1 MAISAMTVSS
11 RTASMHVRRRA
22 GREGSLPQPNRRSV
36 RVYLARH
43 GETTWNL
50 AGRYQGRLE
59 SELSPLG
66 VRQALA
72 LADAMQRAN
81 AGRVVSSPLRRCT
94 ATAQPTAE
102 RIEVDVEADGRLI
115 EIAHGTWEG
124 RLRDEIAANDP
135 ARYRAWREDP
145 AHVSFEG
152 GESIAQ
158 VLARW
163 REFAAS
169 FAPDAPALV
178 VTHDAVV
185 RVALV
190 DATSRGLD
198 DFWTT
203 RVENGAYAVFDV
215 HAGRWSLVDEC
226 VADHLGALRAPTEG
240 QAL

>member
-1 MAISAMTVSS
+1 MYV
-11 RTASMHVRRRA
+11 
-22 GREGSLPQPNRRSV
+22 
-36 RVYLARH
+36 ARH

-59 SELSPLG
+59 SDLSPLG
-66 VRQALA
+66 VRQSLA
-72 LADAMQRAN
+72 LADAMAS
-81 AGRVVSSPLRRCT
+81 AGAGSVVSSPLRRCT
-94 ATAQPTAE
+94 ATAQPTAN
-102 RIEVDVEADGRLI
+102 RAGVLVETDERLI

-124 RLRDEIAANDP
+124 RYRDELAANDP
-135 ARYRAWREDP
+135 ARYRAWRADP
-145 AHVSFEG
+145 AHVQFEN
-152 GESIAQ
+152 GENIAH

-163 REFAAS
+163 RAFTAS
-169 FAPDAPALV
+169 FAPATPALV

-190 DATSRGLD
+190 DATSRGLE

-215 HAGRWSLVDEC
+215 DGARWTLVEEC

>member
-1 MAISAMTVSS
+1 M
-11 RTASMHVRRRA
+11 
-22 GREGSLPQPNRRSV
+22 
-36 RVYLARH
+36 RVYVARH

-66 VRQALA
+66 ERQALA
-72 LADAMQRAN
+72 LADAMTA
-81 AGRVVSSPLRRCT
+81 AGVRRVVSSPLRRCT

-102 RIEVDVEADGRLI
+102 RAGVLVVTDERLI

-124 RLRDEIAANDP
+124 RYRDELAANDP
-135 ARYRAWREDP
+135 VRYRAWREDP
-145 AHVSFEG
+145 AHVQFEH
-152 GESIAQ
+152 GENIAD

-163 REFAAS
+163 RTFAAS
-169 FAPDAPALV
+169 FAPNAPSLV

-190 DATSRGLD
+190 DATARRLD

-203 RVENGAYAVFDV
+203 RVENGAYAAFDV
-215 HAGRWSLVDEC
+215 DGGRWALVDEC
-226 VADHLGALRAPTEG
+226 VADHLGALRAPIEG

>member
-1 MAISAMTVSS
+1 MVRAKANAM
-11 RTASMHVRRRA
+11 
-22 GREGSLPQPNRRSV
+22 

-66 VRQALA
+66 RRQADA
-72 LADAMQRAN
+72 LAGAMEHAQV
-81 AGRVVSSPLRRCT
+81 GRVVSSPLLRCT
-94 ATAQPTAE
+94 ATAQPAAE
-102 RIEVDVEADGRLI
+102 RLHLRVETDDRLI

-124 RLRDEIAANDP
+124 RLRDELAANDP
-135 ARYRAWREDP
+135 VRYRAWREDP
-145 AHVSFEG
+145 AHVRFEN
-152 GESIAQ
+152 GESIAD

-163 REFAAS
+163 RDFAAS
-169 FAPDAPALV
+169 FAPRAPALV

-190 DATSRGLD
+190 DAMSRGIA
-198 DFWTT
+198 DFWST

-215 HAGRWSLVDEC
+215 HGGRWELVEEC